1 MKRYLEMLKDKHYA
15 KLAAL
20 QSAGMAPVVNAIRDG
35 CPGLAEALLMDLEAD
50 HTAHWSEYTPQENMA
65 IVEACEE
72 CWNRIDRL
80 YKEKMEEIA

>member
-20 QSAGMAPVVNAIRDG
+20 QSDGMAPVVKAIRDG
-35 CPGLAEALLMDLEAD
+35 YPGLAEALLMDLESD

-72 CWNRIDRL
+72 CWKRINRL
-80 YKEKMEEIA
+80 YKEKTEEIA

>member
-1 MKRYLEMLKDKHYA
+1 MTVLNVLKSK
-15 KLAAL
+15 
-20 QSAGMAPVVNAIRDG
+20 GFEPVVTAIRDG
-35 CPGLAEALLMDLEAD
+35 YPGLAEGLLMDLEAD
-50 HTAHWSEYTPQENMA
+50 HTAHWGEYTPQENMF